1 MQSAL
6 GQKAEEEK
14 LCRELAARSEEKDNL
29 KSQHYLSFVLE
40 ERGYFAEAEKIALSL
55 KPRIDKELGEDSPQ
69 VVGCRKIVARA
80 VWKLGRKEEARE
92 LIREVFL
99 LIDRMGDGKY
109 AVYQEGNRLMLE
121 GMVKEL
127 EAWSAE
133 V

>member
-14 LCRELAARSEEKDNL
+14 LCRELAAGSEEKDNL

-69 VVGCRKIVARA
+69 AVGCRKIVARA